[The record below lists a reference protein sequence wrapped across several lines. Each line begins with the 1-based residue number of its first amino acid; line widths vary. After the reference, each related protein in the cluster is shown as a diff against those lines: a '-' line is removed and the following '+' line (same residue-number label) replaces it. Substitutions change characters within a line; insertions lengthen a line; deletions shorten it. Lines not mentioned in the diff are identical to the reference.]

1 MEGEPRDGEQDSQT
15 LKTYLVA
22 YEDTVLCRMKAYA
35 DHTARQRMEWRW
47 TKGQLYLLI
56 GEPD

>member
-22 YEDTVLCRMKAYA
+22 YEDTVLCRMQAYD

-47 TKGQLYLLI
+47 PKGQLYLLI

>member
-1 MEGEPRDGEQDSQT
+1 VQ
-15 LKTYLVA
+15 A
-22 YEDTVLCRMKAYA
+22 YD

-47 TKGQLYLLI
+47 PKGQLYLLI